1 MLPGPTVVRRCPSC
15 GGRFLHPTIA
25 SGNTFGA
32 RLWSDGYFDAPMLPT
47 DPPFVFVSCCSR
59 VIALCDSETLD
70 VLRDQSPFEPVAGL
84 EYWESPGVPQ
94 LLAALAELREPRDRR
109 VTLLQQLWFRAND
122 ARRSR
127 KPGPVRDL
135 AAPVAAALEELLDLY
150 DLSDSDQRL
159 GHAEL
164 CRELG
169 RFDEALETLAEPLDG
184 DCEPFAA
191 QVRAW
196 SGERDPRLKVFAT

>member
-59 VIALCDSETLD
+59 VIALCDAETLD
-70 VLRDQSPFEPVAGL
+70 VLGDQSPFEPVPVL
-84 EYWESPGVPQ
+84 EYWESPDLQQ